1 MAFNFLRL
9 KMITYNK
16 IKKEPYHDLKPI
28 FQNHIE
34 LIVWLSL
41 NQYSKGF
48 LQKKKKNSLTYH
60 LLDINILDHE
70 YPIAKLINNFPI
82 KPVSLDENTFHQNQK
97 MGFQKRREDLCP

>member
-1 MAFNFLRL
+1 
-9 KMITYNK
+9 MITYNK

-48 LQKKKKNSLTYH
+48 LPKKKNIYSLTYH

-82 KPVSLDENTFHQNQK
+82 KPVSLDENTFSSK
-97 MGFQKRREDLCP
+97 PEDGFPEKKRGFVSIN